1 MSTNIKKLKREPEKH
16 GGMAYEIGRQPIIAA
31 LKLLIVSIIAAVFL
45 FIADVPIIFPI
56 LSILAV
62 ALPII
67 DAINYVKNTLNNFEK
82 YCAENNIEY
91 AAIEQEWE
99 KAVVYRSQGS
109 VVAISDKHLIMH
121 TGAYKW
127 ENVLWI
133 YNTVICIK
141 VFKNRLEPTDH
152 IRVCLDDGNHTEI
165 IFSSM
170 DAAVF
175 MDDVKKEHPEIVVGY
190 DSKLDDMYHNHID
203 EFKHYAHLIQAE
215 SSDETDNIH

>member
-1 MSTNIKKLKREPEKH
+1 MSINIKNIKRESGKH
-16 GGMAYEIGRQPIIAA
+16 GNIAYEISRQPIKSA
-31 LKLLIVSIIAAVFL
+31 LKLLIGSIIVAVLL
-45 FIADVPIIFPI
+45 FIADTPIVFPI

-67 DAINYVKNTLNNFEK
+67 DVINYLKNASKNFKK
-82 YCAENNIEY
+82 YCAENNIEHTT
-91 AAIEQEWE
+91 IEQEWK
-99 KAVVYRSQGS
+99 KAVVYRSQGN
-109 VVAISDKHLIMH
+109 VIAIGDKHLIMH

-141 VFKNRLEPTDH
+141 VFKNRMEPTDH

-215 SSDETDNIH
+215 TYDESDNIH